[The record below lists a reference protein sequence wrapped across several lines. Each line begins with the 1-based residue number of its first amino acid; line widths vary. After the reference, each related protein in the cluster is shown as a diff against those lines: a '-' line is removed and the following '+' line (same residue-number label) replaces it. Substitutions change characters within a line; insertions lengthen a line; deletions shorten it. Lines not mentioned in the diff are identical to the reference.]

1 MVSWTIPFSHVS
13 NVKILLK
20 RETSTNKVDTNIFM
34 REIAII
40 IWKGKVGRGSKQ
52 LVKEDVSYVLE
63 VLQQVVA
70 AESESVVQFN
80 SVEEAIQELRVL
92 FMQRN
97 I

>member
-1 MVSWTIPFSHVS
+1 MISWTILFSHVS
-13 NVKILLK
+13 NVKMLLK
-20 RETSTNKVDTNIFM
+20 IEASTNKVDTNIFM

>member
-1 MVSWTIPFSHVS
+1 MVSWTILFSHVS
-13 NVKILLK
+13 NVKMLLK
-20 RETSTNKVDTNIFM
+20 IEASTNKVDSNIFI

-52 LVKEDVSYVLE
+52 LVKADELYALE

-70 AESESVVQFN
+70 AVSESVVQFN
-80 SVEEAIQELRVL
+80 SVEEATQELSVL